1 MYCDHIFIQ
10 ILHDKLFVAYND
22 ITPQRKEKK
31 KIYSKKVDDI
41 FFPFSFFGT
50 METRNT
56 PLSLHYSVMSAP
68 GRAAGRCQ
76 PLCGVN
82 SRQVLQVCCGT
93 ISL

>member
-41 FFPFSFFGT
+41 FFSFFFF
-50 METRNT
+50 RN
-56 PLSLHYSVMSAP
+56 Y
-68 GRAAGRCQ
+68 G
-76 PLCGVN
+76 N
-82 SRQVLQVCCGT
+82 
-93 ISL
+93 